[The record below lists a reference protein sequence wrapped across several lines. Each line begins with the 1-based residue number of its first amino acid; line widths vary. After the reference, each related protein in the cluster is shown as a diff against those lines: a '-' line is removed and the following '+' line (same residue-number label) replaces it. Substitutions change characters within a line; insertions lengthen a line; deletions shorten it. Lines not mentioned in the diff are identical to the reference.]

1 MGYGSGDHEEKRVD
15 IDRDHGSRF
24 YRFLCDGSSG
34 GVYRADLYCDGSDPH
49 GTVRKGETEEMIYL
63 QLFFSFLQIGMFSFG
78 GGYAAMP
85 VIQEQVVSRHG
96 WLDMGEFTNLITI
109 SQMTPGPIGIN
120 SATYV
125 GYAVTQSVWGA
136 VLATV
141 AVCLPSFILVLLI
154 SYFFAKCKDNK
165 YIKAAMSG
173 LLPMSVALIASAALL
188 MMNRENFIDYK
199 SIGIFAAAF
208 LVTWKWNLHPILL
221 ICLAGVVGLLLY

>member
-1 MGYGSGDHEEKRVD
+1 MMY
-15 IDRDHGSRF
+15 I
-24 YRFLCDGSSG
+24 
-34 GVYRADLYCDGSDPH
+34 
-49 GTVRKGETEEMIYL
+49 
-63 QLFFSFLQIGMFSFG
+63 QLFLSFFQISLFSFG
-78 GGYAAMP
+78 GGYAALP
-85 VIQEQVVSRHG
+85 LIQGQVVNVHH
-96 WLDMGEFTNLITI
+96 WLSMTEFTDLITI

-188 MMNRENFIDYK
+188 MMNKDNFIDYK
-199 SIGIFAAAF
+199 SIGIFAGAF
-208 LVTWKWNLHPILL
+208 LITWKWELHPILL
-221 ICLAGVVGLLLY
+221 ICLAGVVGVLLY